1 MSTSL
6 PLSAIPLRTF
16 WFKGVWN
23 VKKYFSFSLYREGLK
38 RVRGSGVASAIVLVT
53 LVGVRILLYWGVNVG
68 LKLGERELLG
78 VSEAMP
84 FAYAIIALAPIIVM
98 RMFSFLNNR
107 SASDFYHSIPQKR
120 ICLFLSFFAAALTW
134 VVGIVLVAGLVCYVG
149 WNCTLRYAVGL
160 ATVAKCVVS
169 YTALGLLSASC
180 MALAVSFTGNGFSTI
195 FAFVCI
201 FGMPPLLINVLG
213 LFVREFNASIVLS
226 QSVFR
231 FFGTRGFLPLALM
244 NGSFYEPFGL
254 PVVSSFVIFLLLTA
268 LAAFA
273 FVKRKSETAGN
284 STATPLLQ
292 HVLRCCAGFPIWLL
306 IAYLFMIDEKAVG
319 LALVPASLA
328 IYIVYEL
335 ITTRRL
341 KNVAQ
346 SLPVFLALPLLCLAF
361 VGTAK
366 LGGTIVSATTPQS
379 AEEVSY
385 AVIIEDGFYLNEY
398 PLKRIYNTEL
408 TDGDV
413 IDSLLY
419 GVDHADSYENFI
431 IKMKLKNGK
440 TVYRRIGLYGEGFT
454 RFLNEILNDDECSKE
469 LLELPAYENIFNGEL
484 DSYSWQIF
492 TAEYNALTNEQKLSV
507 YGYDDGEGRKTFE
520 VTEYGEN
527 GSKIHI
533 WYHIDKTL
541 FPRTYELIYEFIYD

>member
-1 MSTSL
+1 M
-6 PLSAIPLRTF
+6 
-16 WFKGVWN
+16 
-23 VKKYFSFSLYREGLK
+23 KKCFSFSLYREGLK

-53 LVGVRILLYWGVNVG
+53 LVGMRILLYWGVNVG
-68 LKLGERELLG
+68 LNYDERELLG

-98 RMFSFLNNR
+98 RMFSFLNSR

-134 VVGIVLVAGLVCYVG
+134 IVGIVLVSGLVCYVG

-169 YTALGLLSASC
+169 YTALGLLSAGC

-195 FAFVCI
+195 FAYVCI

-231 FFGTRGFLPLALM
+231 FFGTRGFLPLAFM
-244 NGSFYEPFGL
+244 NGSFYKPFGL
-254 PVVSSFVIFLLLTA
+254 PVVSAFVIFLLLTA

-284 STATPLLQ
+284 STAAPFLQ

-319 LALVPASLA
+319 LVFIPASAA
-328 IYIVYEL
+328 IYVVYEL

-341 KNVAQ
+341 KNVAK
-346 SLPVFLALPLLCLAF
+346 SLPVFLVLPLLCLGF

-366 LGGTIVSATTPQS
+366 LGGTLVAATTPQS
-379 AEEVSY
+379 ADEISY
-385 AVIIEDGFYLNEY
+385 AVITEDGFYLNEY
-398 PLKRIYNTEL
+398 PLERIYGTEL
-408 TDGDV
+408 TDGNV

-440 TVYRRIGLYGEGFT
+440 TVYRRIGLYGESFT
-454 RFLNEILNDDECSKE
+454 RLLNEILDDDECSKK
-469 LLELPAYENIFNGEL
+469 LLDLPAYENIFATEL
-484 DSYSWQIF
+484 DGESWRIF
-492 TAEYNALTNEQKLSV
+492 TEEYNALTNEQKLSV
-507 YGYDDGEGRKTFE
+507 YGYGDDEDMKTFS

-527 GSKIHI
+527 GGKIHL
-533 WYHIDKTL
+533 WYQIDEAL
-541 FPRTYELIYEFIYD
+541 FPQTYELVYEYFYD